1 MGSKTKLLL
10 ATLLLCLSALPLKA
24 QIGNTFERGAEEIR
38 NGNVTRALELWYNS
52 YFGEDI
58 IVVDS
63 RIGFEF
69 IRVVTENNLRSWYEP
84 ATAMYYKA
92 LKQGS
97 GNESRAAL
105 RQEIERL
112 RPVTGDGVHRQWM
125 EWWVERRAALGIDMA
140 GFWIQLDPTP
150 AEVLNER
157 LIEHWDRIAESRRQ
171 FVRNRSTVFGSDDRA
186 LIYIRYGEPDRRS
199 SGILTLQTLNLMPWL
214 QRQLLSETG
223 SELLHSESAGSETA
237 AQDPRGNE
245 TLQRLE
251 RAMYDFHRYPEY
263 ELWFYDNLIPGSREP
278 VIFLFGTDVRTDQF
292 RLQTSLDDF
301 IPERAFHPDRER
313 PQEALEFVRAGITP
327 AIMLQLLYYEQ
338 LSAVDP
344 FFRHRLNE
352 LQNRILEQREDV
364 FGGLDLDFM
373 SESRQ
378 LVNSRTIQA
387 PRQRSLYEDLVPK
400 IPMQVHQ
407 YRFLNEEGT
416 PYVLTYVESNATE
429 ALLIDFH
436 RNNGR
441 LNGNGALTQGSDLL
455 SELPLYEVRHSVQVY
470 DAFWNLT
477 YSGDYFPQLRLQHN
491 PEKFPS
497 SALFRLPNRERSFQ
511 SASIQL
517 MNFDPDSESV
527 QQTPFPASVRGW
539 NRIQYRQP
547 QPLVS
552 HSDTLEVADLVL
564 GYPDSLNVTE
574 PFSFRVANDQII
586 PFGETLLLHFQV
598 YHLRPME
605 NGFTQFELTYRIYPV
620 DDQGTVNRGQ
630 SEFILTLNFI
640 NEEVTV
646 IEDLE
651 IETANLSPG
660 VYELAVLFT
669 DTESEQTR
677 ERQIRFE
684 VTDDSLRRTATR

>member
-1 MGSKTKLLL
+1 MGLKIKIGLSVLLL
-10 ATLLLCLSALPLKA
+10 LVVTLPVVA
-24 QIGNTFERGAEEIR
+24 QISNTFERGADEIAK
-38 NGNVTRALELWYNS
+38 GNLTRGLELWYDS
-52 YFGEDI
+52 YFSGDV

-69 IRVVTENNLRSWYEP
+69 IRVVTDNQLRSWYEP

-92 LKQGS
+92 LKNGS
-97 GNESRAAL
+97 GNESRAAM

-112 RPVTGDGVHRQWM
+112 RPLIGDGIHRQWM
-125 EWWVERRAALGIDMA
+125 EWWSERRATLGIDMA

-157 LIEHWDRIAESRRQ
+157 LIEHWERISESRRRFQ
-171 FVRNRSTVFGSDDRA
+171 RNQNTIFGSDDRA

-214 QRQLLSETG
+214 QRQLLSDAG
-223 SELLHSESAGSETA
+223 SERLHNETTGSETA
-237 AQDPRGNE
+237 IQDPMANE

-263 ELWFYDNLIPGSREP
+263 EIWIYDHLIPGNPEP
-278 VIFLFGTDVRTDQF
+278 VLFLFGTDVRTDQF
-292 RLQTSLDDF
+292 KLQTSLDDF
-301 IPERAFHPDRER
+301 IPERAFHPERER
-313 PQEALEFVRAGITP
+313 PQESVEFVRAGITP

-338 LSAVDP
+338 LSSVDP
-344 FFRHRLNE
+344 FFQQRLQE
-352 LQNRILEQREDV
+352 LRERILDQRQDV
-364 FGGLDLDFM
+364 FSGLDLDFK

-387 PRQRSLYEDLVPK
+387 PRQRSLYEGLLPK

-407 YRFLNEEGT
+407 YRFLDENGE

-441 LNGNGALTQGSDLL
+441 SNGSLIEGTDLL
-455 SELPLYEVRHSVQVY
+455 TELPLYEVRHSVQVY
-470 DAFWNLT
+470 DSFWNLT
-477 YSGDYFPQLRLQHN
+477 YSGDDFPNLSLQHN
-491 PEKFPS
+491 PHTYPS
-497 SALFRLPNRERSFQ
+497 SALFRLPNRDRSNQ
-511 SASIQL
+511 SASVQL
-517 MNFDPDSESV
+517 MNFDPESQSV
-527 QQTPFPASVRGW
+527 QETPFPSAVRGW

-552 HSDTLEVADLVL
+552 HRDSLEVADLVL
-564 GYPDSLNVTE
+564 GYPDSLNTTK
-574 PFSFRVANDQII
+574 PFNFRVANDQLI
-586 PFGETLLLHFQV
+586 PFGESLLLHFQV
-598 YHLRPME
+598 YHLTPME

-620 DDQGTVNRGQ
+620 DEEGNVNRDQ
-630 SEFILTLNFI
+630 TEFILTLNFI
-640 NEEVTV
+640 NEEITV
-646 IEDLE
+646 VEDLE
-651 IETANLSPG
+651 IETADLNPG

-669 DTESEQTR
+669 DTESEQSR
-677 ERQIRFE
+677 ERLIRFE
-684 VTDDSLRRTATR
+684 VTDDLHLRTASR